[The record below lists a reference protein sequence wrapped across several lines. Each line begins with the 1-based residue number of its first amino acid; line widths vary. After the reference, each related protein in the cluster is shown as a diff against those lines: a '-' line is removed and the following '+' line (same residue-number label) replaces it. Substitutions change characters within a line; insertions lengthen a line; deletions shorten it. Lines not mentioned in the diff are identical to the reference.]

1 MIDVPTGRV
10 LVWDRAVRVLHWTLV
25 ASVGLSALSLLDAL
39 GMPGWHRPAGYVALG
54 VALLRSVWGLIG
66 RGHARFAQFV
76 RSPSVTLNYLR
87 LLLRRREPRLL
98 GHNPLGAWMILA
110 LMACVSALACTG
122 WLYTTDMFWGSEAVE
137 DLHRA
142 MAWMLLAL
150 VSLHVAG
157 VIFTSIRHRE
167 NLIKAMID
175 GRKAALEER

>member
-1 MIDVPTGRV
+1 MIAVRAGTVR
-10 LVWDRAVRVLHWTLV
+10 VWDREVRVLHWALV
-25 ASVGLSALSLLDAL
+25 VSVSVSALSLIDVL
-39 GMPGWHRPAGYVALG
+39 GVPMWHRPAGYVALG
-54 VALLRSVWGLIG
+54 AVLLRIVWGLIG
-66 RGHARFAQFV
+66 RGHARFAEFV
-76 RSPSVTLNYLR
+76 RSPSVTLIYLR
-87 LLLRRREPRLL
+87 LVLRHREPRLL

-110 LMACVSALACTG
+110 LMACVSALAFTG

-142 MAWMLLAL
+142 LAWTLLAL

-175 GRKAALEER
+175 GMKAVLEER